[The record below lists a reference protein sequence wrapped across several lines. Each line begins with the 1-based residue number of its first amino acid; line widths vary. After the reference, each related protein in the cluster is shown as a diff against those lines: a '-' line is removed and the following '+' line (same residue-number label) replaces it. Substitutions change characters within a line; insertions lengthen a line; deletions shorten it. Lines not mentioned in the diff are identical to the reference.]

1 MDSFKTGEF
10 IKSLRSEKGL
20 TQKELAESLNCTD
33 KAISRWETGKG
44 FPDIVFLAPLA
55 KTLGVTVNEL
65 LAGERLSPEELV
77 LKSDEAILNTMKEAE
92 NNRQKVEKIIFAVVC
107 FVSILINYLFAIFG
121 LPIDFL
127 GYAILLCVIICIFVG
142 LLKVKIKFVFPLIM
156 AISYIPVGF
165 IRQGFD
171 FFGLYSVFLIAS
183 ATLFFGLVI
192 ICIVSAIKGFTKGV
206 YRKWKGEDKI
216 TKVLSAITIV
226 CAIVLGC
233 VGIGFYEKDVEEVEK
248 IQVVEFTIND
258 ETHIDELEYN
268 GTTYYSCDN
277 YISQYYKDILDEGEF
292 VSQRFPRSMEPYS
305 LDLQRVDLSN
315 CIEFLPNLPDGQ
327 EYSIEKEAYY
337 IYAKDSITKPSMIYA
352 CGDSYEEW
360 FISEDFDFTMPTIET
375 HNITDIVVYERYGG
389 NFICIT
395 DEEKISEI
403 ITIKNNREDISKYVT
418 TEEYGD
424 WFDIRIRYDNSPFT
438 ERIGVL
444 REDGTFVYT
453 ESLQEKY
460 EENPYWYY
468 SLEYETPYWSNFS

>member
-10 IKSLRSEKGL
+10 IKSLRIEKGL
-20 TQKELAESLNCTD
+20 TQKELAEALNCTD

-65 LAGERLSPEELV
+65 LAGEKLSQEELES
-77 LKSDEAILNTMKEAE
+77 KSDEVIINTMQEAE
-92 NNRQKVEKIIFAVVC
+92 KNAKKIQNIIFV
-107 FVSILINYLFAIFG
+107 I
-121 LPIDFL
+121 
-127 GYAILLCVIICIFVG
+127 LCVFQAIMIYGTLIFRKSLSGDLASIFIILSIFVG
-142 LLKVKIKFVFPLIM
+142 LLKTKLKFAFPLITSLLFLPTLLIEDLTYSFTFVLIM
-156 AISYIPVGF
+156 VFIFGGIFTISITSLIKAIIVG
-165 IRQGFD
+165 IHGVWKKQHK
-171 FFGLYSVFLIAS
+171 VIKVLIS
-183 ATLFFGLVI
+183 AI
-192 ICIVSAIKGFTKGV
+192 IIIAIVVCIVGGMRDSENKEAI
-206 YRKWKGEDKI
+206 I
-216 TKVLSAITIV
+216 KV
-226 CAIVLGC
+226 
-233 VGIGFYEKDVEEVEK
+233 DVIEYIHNEETY
-248 IQVVEFTIND
+248 I
-258 ETHIDELEYN
+258 HELKYN
-268 GTTYYSCDN
+268 GTTYYSSDN
-277 YISQYYKDILDEGEF
+277 YISQHYKDILDEGEF
-292 VSQRFPRSMEPYS
+292 VSQHFPRNMEPYS
-305 LDLQRVDLSN
+305 LDLQKVDLSN
-315 CIEFLPNLPDGQ
+315 CTDFLPKLPEGQ
-327 EYSIEKEAYY
+327 EYSIEKESYY
-337 IYAKDSITKPSMIYA
+337 IYAKDSVIKPSMIYA

-375 HNITDIVVYERYGG
+375 HNVADIVVYERYGG

-424 WFDIRIRYDNSPFT
+424 WFDIRIRYENSPFT

-468 SLEYETPYWSNFS
+468 SLEYENPYWSNFS

>member
-10 IKSLRSEKGL
+10 IKSLRIEKGL
-20 TQKELAESLNCTD
+20 TQKELAEALNCTD

-65 LAGERLSPEELV
+65 LAGEKLSQEELES
-77 LKSDEAILNTMKEAE
+77 KSDEVIINTMQEAE
-92 NNRQKVEKIIFAVVC
+92 KNAKKIQNIIFV
-107 FVSILINYLFAIFG
+107 I
-121 LPIDFL
+121 
-127 GYAILLCVIICIFVG
+127 LCVFQAIMIYGTLIFRKSLSGDLASIFIILSIFVG
-142 LLKVKIKFVFPLIM
+142 LLKTKLKFAFPLITSLLFLPTLLIEDLTYSFTFVLIM
-156 AISYIPVGF
+156 VFIFGGIFTISITSLIKAIIVG
-165 IRQGFD
+165 IHGVWKKQHK
-171 FFGLYSVFLIAS
+171 VIKVLIS
-183 ATLFFGLVI
+183 AI
-192 ICIVSAIKGFTKGV
+192 IIIAIVVCIVGGMRDSENKEAI
-206 YRKWKGEDKI
+206 I
-216 TKVLSAITIV
+216 KV
-226 CAIVLGC
+226 
-233 VGIGFYEKDVEEVEK
+233 DVIEYIHNEETY
-248 IQVVEFTIND
+248 I
-258 ETHIDELEYN
+258 HELKYN
-268 GTTYYSCDN
+268 GTTYYSSDN
-277 YISQYYKDILDEGEF
+277 YISQHYKDILDEGEF
-292 VSQRFPRSMEPYS
+292 VSQHFPRNMEPYS
-305 LDLQRVDLSN
+305 LDLQKVDLSN
-315 CIEFLPNLPDGQ
+315 CTDFLPKLPEGQ
-327 EYSIEKEAYY
+327 EYSIEKESYY
-337 IYAKDSITKPSMIYA
+337 IYAKDSVIKPSMIYA

-375 HNITDIVVYERYGG
+375 HDIADIVVYERYGG

-424 WFDIRIRYDNSPFT
+424 WFDIRIRYENSPFT

-468 SLEYETPYWSNFS
+468 SLEYENPYWSNFS